1 MAVNCETD
9 KVYLVDNSKN
19 QIPVVV
25 IPEFPSW
32 TAMILL
38 LSVLAVAVTVY
49 KVRLTKIVNQH
60 IERCKT

>member
-19 QIPVVV
+19 QIPVV

-32 TAMILL
+32 VILPIFF
-38 LSVLAVAVTVY
+38 VVTLVGVVVRR
-49 KVRLTKIVNQH
+49 KVF
-60 IERCKT
+60 CPA